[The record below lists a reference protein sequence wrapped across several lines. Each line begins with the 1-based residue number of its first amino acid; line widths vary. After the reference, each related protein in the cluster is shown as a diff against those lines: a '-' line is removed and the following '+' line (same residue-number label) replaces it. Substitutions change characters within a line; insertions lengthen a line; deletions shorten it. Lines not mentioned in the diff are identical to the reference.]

1 MERMIYLDNAAT
13 TPTAPEVIE
22 AMLPYYEE
30 RYGNPSAV
38 YEFGN
43 KSKNAIEEAR
53 AYIAESIGAK
63 PQEIYFTAGGSESDN
78 WAIKATAE
86 SLGHRGNHIITTKI
100 EHHAVLK
107 TCDYLERNGYEVTYL
122 DVDKNGM
129 VHPEMVKRAIRPTT
143 ILVSVMTANNEIG
156 TIEPIARI
164 GALTS
169 RYGIRFH
176 TDAVQAYGQIPLN
189 VNALRVDLLSASAHK
204 FNGPKGVGFLYIRE
218 GRNIPPFVHGGDQER
233 KNRAGTENVPGIVGM
248 GVASRL
254 AHETMAEREE
264 RESRLRDYL
273 IYSILKEVPL
283 SRLNGDWKRRL
294 PGNADFCFDFVDG
307 GSLLVMLDMD
317 GICAS
322 AGSACTSGQSEPSHV
337 LTAIGVKE
345 EQARGALR
353 LTLGGATTRE
363 DIDYVVEKIKKNVS
377 ELREKSTAYQEYR
390 NARETQNIKRQ
401 GKMMLDG
408 NAGVKYTE
416 NK

>member
-13 TPTAPEVIE
+13 TPTAPEVID

-30 RYGNPSAV
+30 RYGNPSAI

-43 KSKNAIEEAR
+43 KSKNAMEEAR
-53 AYIAESIGAK
+53 TYIAESIGAK
-63 PQEIYFTAGGSESDN
+63 PEEIYFTAGGSESDN

-86 SLGHRGNHIITTKI
+86 NLGHRGNHVITTKI

-107 TCDYLERNGYEVTYL
+107 TCEYLEHNGYEVTYL
-122 DVDKNGM
+122 DVDRYGM
-129 VHPEMVKRAIRPTT
+129 VRPEVLRRALRPTT

-156 TIEPIARI
+156 TIEPIAGI
-164 GALTS
+164 GALCA

-189 VNALRVDLLSASAHK
+189 VNAMHVDMLSASAHK

-248 GVASRL
+248 GVAARL
-254 AHETMAEREE
+254 AHETMAERAE

-273 IYSILKEVPL
+273 IHSVLKEIPL
-283 SRLNGDWKRRL
+283 ARLNGDWKNRL
-294 PGNADFCFDFVDG
+294 PNNADFCFEYVDG
-307 GSLLVMLDMD
+307 GSLLVMLDMN

-345 EQARGALR
+345 ELARGALR
-353 LTLGGATTRE
+353 LTLGKDTTRE
-363 DIDYVVEKIKKNVS
+363 DIDFVVAQIKENVE
-377 ELREKSTAYQEYR
+377 ELRGKSEAYQEYKK
-390 NARETQNIKRQ
+390 THLTGKR
-401 GKMMLDG
+401 G
-408 NAGVKYTE
+408 
-416 NK
+416 

>member
-43 KSKNAIEEAR
+43 ISKNAIDETR
-53 AYIAESIGAK
+53 KYIAESIGAS

-78 WAIKATAE
+78 WALKAVAE
-86 SLGHRGNHIITTKI
+86 SLGHRGNHIITSKI

-107 TCDYLERNGYEVTYL
+107 TCEYLEHNGYDVTYL
-122 DVDKNGM
+122 DVDENGF
-129 VHPEMVKRAIRPTT
+129 VRPEMVKRALRPST

-164 GALTS
+164 GMITS

-189 VNALRVDLLSASAHK
+189 VNNLHVDMMSASAHK

-248 GVASRL
+248 GKAARL
-254 AHETMAEREE
+254 AHETMSERIEQ
-264 RESRLRDYL
+264 ESRLRDYL
-273 IYSILKEVPL
+273 IYSILKEVPY
-283 SRLNGDWKRRL
+283 SRLNGDFKKRL
-294 PGNADFCFDFVDG
+294 PNNADFCFDYIDG
-307 GSLLVMLDMD
+307 PSLLVMLDMD

-322 AGSACTSGQSEPSHV
+322 AGSACTSGQEEASHV
-337 LTAIGVKE
+337 LTAIGIDE
-345 EQARGALR
+345 ERARGALR
-353 LTLGGATTRE
+353 LTLGAATTRE
-363 DIDYVVEKIKKNVS
+363 DIDYVVECIKKNTTK
-377 ELREKSTAYQEYR
+377 LREKSEAFCKMQL
-390 NARETQNIKRQ
+390 IQ
-401 GKMMLDG
+401 G
-408 NAGVKYTE
+408 YP
-416 NK
+416 NKK